1 MVSGISGATY
11 LVRSALAEGSRDFPA
26 PLVSTDTEEV
36 DYYYASRALTRITAP
51 SPSREEKRCFV
62 ISDLPFSYFG
72 FIAASAG
79 TFGLSKAGAARGW
92 LIFGGVGIA
101 LGFAASY
108 FDLWDRF
115 KPKSSDKL
123 WGEYKSAETLEERL
137 ELIENLRNKGDDDA
151 VKNLRFILTQPGA
164 SKKEI
169 EAAEEVLE
177 FILKKIKIWETFE
190 KSDNLDVQEGILKTA
205 SAFPT
210 RGNVIRFLKLP
221 SSLDKVIISGG
232 RTISLKDRYLE
243 WMGEYNPVGVVETII
258 DFGDPERA
266 QTILENLQ
274 TLPDTRFPSSHSHYL
289 SGCVAEENNETGVA
303 IEEYEK
309 AVSMDAT
316 FFPPH
321 FRLGIIYARL
331 GFDKEALAKLKQ
343 AIELA
348 GDHASLFFDRIFST
362 VLMGQQGDMAL
373 LFLDKIDWKQFAT
386 PFQTERYQGIQR
398 HLQGKYAEAIESYKK
413 ALQINPSHFRT
424 RFSLALAYRNLE
436 TEEGRLRAR
445 EIFSEL
451 QNEMPSVVAD
461 PETRDLYAAVFHE
474 LGIINIA
481 ENSPE
486 ADRFFQMAIQEIGRA
501 SCRERV

>member
-1 MVSGISGATY
+1 MVSGITSATHI
-11 LVRSALAEGSRDFPA
+11 SESILAEGPRRIVA
-26 PLVSTDTEEV
+26 AVDTEEV

-169 EAAEEVLE
+169 EAAEEGLE

-210 RGNVIRFLKLP
+210 RGNVIRF
-221 SSLDKVIISGG
+221 
-232 RTISLKDRYLE
+232 
-243 WMGEYNPVGVVETII
+243 
-258 DFGDPERA
+258 
-266 QTILENLQ
+266 
-274 TLPDTRFPSSHSHYL
+274 
-289 SGCVAEENNETGVA
+289 
-303 IEEYEK
+303 
-309 AVSMDAT
+309 
-316 FFPPH
+316 
-321 FRLGIIYARL
+321 
-331 GFDKEALAKLKQ
+331 
-343 AIELA
+343 
-348 GDHASLFFDRIFST
+348 
-362 VLMGQQGDMAL
+362 
-373 LFLDKIDWKQFAT
+373 
-386 PFQTERYQGIQR
+386 
-398 HLQGKYAEAIESYKK
+398 
-413 ALQINPSHFRT
+413 
-424 RFSLALAYRNLE
+424 
-436 TEEGRLRAR
+436 
-445 EIFSEL
+445 
-451 QNEMPSVVAD
+451 
-461 PETRDLYAAVFHE
+461 
-474 LGIINIA
+474 
-481 ENSPE
+481 
-486 ADRFFQMAIQEIGRA
+486 
-501 SCRERV
+501 